1 MCIAVPNFT
10 KIGQTVSEISRFFDF
25 QDGRRPP
32 SGIFEILKIFV
43 SHQVER
49 SVRCIIIPNFIKIG

>member
-1 MCIAVPNFT
+1 MSIMQNLV

-32 SGIFEILKIFV
+32 SWILKFL
-43 SHQVER
+43 
-49 SVRCIIIPNFIKIG
+49 NL